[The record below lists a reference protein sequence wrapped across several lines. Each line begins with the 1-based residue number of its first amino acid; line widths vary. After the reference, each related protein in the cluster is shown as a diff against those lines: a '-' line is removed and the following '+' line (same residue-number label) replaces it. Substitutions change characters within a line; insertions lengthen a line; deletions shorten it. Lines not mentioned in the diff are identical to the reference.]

1 MAQLYTPVR
10 ATEKSERSRQAVAIV
25 ANAVANCRSIKYDYV
40 GDADYKWWISVCANT
55 PDNRKLA
62 EEVKLR
68 LLSTTDVRFVALWQ
82 MVCTFLE
89 ADCRDDCTLLV
100 DNFFRTYTTNFN
112 PSRYTTGTFHK
123 VLLAA
128 AHPYQFN
135 DKKMSEVL

>member
-10 ATEKSERSRQAVAIV
+10 ATEKSERARQAMTIV
-25 ANAVANCRSIKYDYV
+25 ANAVATCHSVKYDYV
-40 GDADYKWWISVCANT
+40 DNEEYGWWINICAAT

-62 EEVKLR
+62 EEVRLR
-68 LLSTTDVRFVALWQ
+68 LIYTSDVLLIALWKTVYQ
-82 MVCTFLE
+82 FLE
-89 ADCRDDCTLLV
+89 AGRRDDCAPFV
-100 DNFFRTYTTNFN
+100 DNFFRAYTTNFN
-112 PSRYTTGTFHK
+112 PSRFTTGTFHK